1 MNDYPFP
8 INENIM
14 CMIKEKNVHHFAIH
28 VNKRLELKWTF
39 QVKNKLKYDTTVKCV
54 CGWYYCYIPMSLLV
68 QENPSPV
75 YPVLQEQVWLPSVL
89 LQVA

>member
-1 MNDYPFP
+1 MNDYPLP

-14 CMIKEKNVHHFAIH
+14 CIIKEKMSTLLLSMWTKDWTQVH
-28 VNKRLELKWTF
+28 F
-39 QVKNKLKYDTTVKCV
+39 QVKNKLKYDTSVKCE
-54 CGWYYCYIPMSLLV
+54 GDSYYWYIYMTLLV
-68 QENPSPV
+68 QENPSLV